1 MTLPD
6 APTPVSAARPLLVA
20 IALGIVYVVWG
31 STYLG
36 IKIMVEQMP
45 ALQSAGARYLA
56 GGLLLGVILAVLPRR
71 SGERP
76 GNGRSG
82 LARLRVTRAEFVGCA
97 LLGLLL
103 PALGNGLVTVG
114 ESLGAPSGIT
124 ALLIAGV
131 PLWVVLYRLGSGDNP
146 GMLTVSGVLVG
157 LGGLVGLVG
166 LTGFAGDLPLGAL
179 LLIVFA
185 TLCWSFG
192 SWYQPR
198 LTLPRDPF
206 VVAVYEMV
214 VGGVLMLLAGV
225 ARGETWDLA
234 EITARSWLAWG
245 YLVVIGSVVAFSAYV
260 WVLQAAPISL
270 VATYAYV
277 NPVVAVFL
285 GWLVLAEPV
294 TTVVVVSG
302 AIVLASVAIVVRS
315 ERRTRAARQRTRDTP
330 DPRDPRDPRDTVMP
344 SENASPRR
352 P

>member
-1 MTLPD
+1 MTVPAVPPSAPD
-6 APTPVSAARPLLVA
+6 LARPLLVA
-20 IALGIVYVVWG
+20 VALGIVYVVWG

-45 ALQSAGARYLA
+45 PLQSAGARYLA
-56 GGLLLGVILAVLPRR
+56 GGLLLAALLAAF
-71 SGERP
+71 
-76 GNGRSG
+76 SG
-82 LARLRVTRAEFVGCA
+82 LRRLAVTRAELAGCA

-114 ESLGAPSGIT
+114 EDLGAPSGIT

-131 PLWVVLYRLGSGDNP
+131 PLWVVLYRLAARDDP
-146 GMLTVSGVLVG
+146 GALTVVGVLVG
-157 LGGLVGLVG
+157 LGGLAGLVG

-214 VGGVLMLLAGV
+214 VGGAIMLAAGL
-225 ARGETWDLA
+225 ARGETWEWDA
-234 EITARSWLAWG
+234 ISARSWVAWV
-245 YLVVIGSVVAFSAYV
+245 YLVVVGSVVAFSAYV

-294 TTVVVVSG
+294 TPVVVASG
-302 AIVLASVAIVVRS
+302 AVVLGAVALVVGA
-315 ERRTRAARQRTRDTP
+315 ERRTPAPPREPEAALPARRTD
-330 DPRDPRDPRDTVMP
+330 
-344 SENASPRR
+344 
-352 P
+352 

>member
-1 MTLPD
+1 MTSSALAGPPSAGLRSLPI
-6 APTPVSAARPLLVA
+6 A

-36 IKIMVEQMP
+36 IKIMVEEMP
-45 ALQSAGARYLA
+45 PLQSAGARYLA
-56 GGLLLGVILAVLPRR
+56 AGLLLGLVLAGL
-71 SGERP
+71 SGVR
-76 GNGRSG
+76 
-82 LARLRVTRAEFVGCA
+82 RLRVTRAELAGCA

-124 ALLIAGV
+124 ALVIAGV
-131 PLWVVLYRLGSGDNP
+131 PLWVVLYRVGSGDNP
-146 GMLTVSGVLVG
+146 GALTVAGVLVG

-214 VGGVLMLLAGV
+214 VGGALMLAGGLL
-225 ARGETWDLA
+225 RGETWDLA
-234 EITARSWLAWG
+234 GISSRSWIAWA
-245 YLVVIGSVVAFSAYV
+245 YLVVFGSVVAFSAYV

-294 TTVVVVSG
+294 TVVVVGSG
-302 AIVLASVAIVVRS
+302 AVVLAAVAIVVRS
-315 ERRTRAARQRTRDTP
+315 ERRTPVADETTEDRVGPSPQDAPPLAADRG
-330 DPRDPRDPRDTVMP
+330 
-344 SENASPRR
+344 SAAS
-352 P
+352 

>member
-1 MTLPD
+1 MTVSV
-6 APTPVSAARPLLVA
+6 APPSAPAVPRPLLVA
-20 IALGIVYVVWG
+20 VALGIVYVVWG

-36 IKIMVEQMP
+36 IKVMVEQMP
-45 ALQSAGARYLA
+45 PLQSAGARYLA
-56 GGLLLGVILAVLPRR
+56 AGVLLGALLAAISGVRRLAVSR
-71 SGERP
+71 SE
-76 GNGRSG
+76 
-82 LARLRVTRAEFVGCA
+82 LAGCA

-114 ESLGAPSGIT
+114 EDLGAPSGIT

-131 PLWVVLYRLGSGDNP
+131 PLWVVMYRLAARDNP
-146 GMLTVSGVLVG
+146 GSLTVLGVLVG
-157 LGGLVGLVG
+157 LGGLAGLVG
-166 LTGFAGDLPLGAL
+166 LAGFAGDLPLGAL

-214 VGGVLMLLAGV
+214 LGGAIMLTAGVL
-225 ARGETWDLA
+225 RGETWDWA
-234 EITARSWLAWG
+234 AISTRSWVAWV

-285 GWLVLAEPV
+285 GWLVLGEPV

-302 AIVLASVAIVVRS
+302 AVVLGAVALVVGA
-315 ERRTRAARQRTRDTP
+315 ERRTPA
-330 DPRDPRDPRDTVMP
+330 P
-344 SENASPRR
+344 SRR
-352 P
+352 VESVQPGRRE

>member
-1 MTLPD
+1 MT
-6 APTPVSAARPLLVA
+6 VSAPSAPSPVPRPLLVA
-20 IALGIVYVVWG
+20 LALGIVYVVWG

-36 IKIMVEQMP
+36 IKIMVEEMP
-45 ALQSAGARYLA
+45 PLQSAGARFLVAGVLLAAGLAALSGRRRLAVTGAELA
-56 GGLLLGVILAVLPRR
+56 GCAV
-71 SGERP
+71 
-76 GNGRSG
+76 
-82 LARLRVTRAEFVGCA
+82 
-97 LLGLLL
+97 LGLLL

-114 ESLGAPSGIT
+114 EGLGAPSGIT

-131 PLWVVLYRLGSGDNP
+131 PLWVVLYRLSAGDHP
-146 GMLTVSGVLVG
+146 GVPTVAGVLVG
-157 LGGLVGLVG
+157 LAGLAGLVG

-206 VVAVYEMV
+206 VVAVYEMLI
-214 VGGVLMLLAGV
+214 GGVLMLVAGV
-225 ARGETWDLA
+225 LRGETWDWA
-234 EITARSWLAWG
+234 GISTRSWAAWV
-245 YLVVIGSVVAFSAYV
+245 YLVVVGSVVAFSAYV

-294 TTVVVVSG
+294 TPAVVVSG
-302 AIVLASVAIVVRS
+302 AVVVSAVALVVRS
-315 ERRTRAARQRTRDTP
+315 ERRTPVPVTPSPQRHP
-330 DPRDPRDPRDTVMP
+330 G
-344 SENASPRR
+344 ASPPVAVRARSARARRRR